1 MSTNSNNQG
10 RAYEYAWIYA
20 LYNALHTERK
30 TRISANSSLDAN
42 MRAWSAMTSD
52 MQKLLKVSANA
63 AIDTILELEPRMKE
77 NNDDELLLEFQR
89 DTAGVQ
95 GDVRDIIVRRDSI
108 KWEIG
113 LSIKHNHEAT
123 KHSRLSHALDFGE
136 EWYGIPCSADYWR
149 TIAPIFNYLKI
160 EKGKGKRWS
169 DLNDKEGEIYIPLLK
184 AFIEEVNRAYDSDSE
199 LPRKIVEYLIGT
211 KDYYKVIGCDRKRLT
226 IVRTFNLHGTL
237 NKSSKLKIST
247 ISVPVVELPTEIVT
261 LKRKTGSTNT
271 VEMYLNNGWQLSFR
285 IHNSTTKVEPSLK
298 FDIQFIGM
306 PVSILNIEC
315 QWK

>member
-95 GDVRDIIVRRDSI
+95 GDGPAGV
-108 KWEIG
+108 
-113 LSIKHNHEAT
+113 
-123 KHSRLSHALDFGE
+123 
-136 EWYGIPCSADYWR
+136 
-149 TIAPIFNYLKI
+149 
-160 EKGKGKRWS
+160 
-169 DLNDKEGEIYIPLLK
+169 
-184 AFIEEVNRAYDSDSE
+184 
-199 LPRKIVEYLIGT
+199 
-211 KDYYKVIGCDRKRLT
+211 
-226 IVRTFNLHGTL
+226 
-237 NKSSKLKIST
+237 
-247 ISVPVVELPTEIVT
+247 
-261 LKRKTGSTNT
+261 
-271 VEMYLNNGWQLSFR
+271 
-285 IHNSTTKVEPSLK
+285 
-298 FDIQFIGM
+298 
-306 PVSILNIEC
+306 
-315 QWK
+315 